1 MVAQN
6 HQASPWPK
14 PLTCQLYS
22 ESQAQSSFIKKTD
35 MLANL
40 HLLDPHLLSFN
51 PDFGYLKSVS
61 PLTIS
66 CPFLYFH
73 AISSPI
79 RDWSKEKEL

>member
-1 MVAQN
+1 
-6 HQASPWPK
+6 
-14 PLTCQLYS
+14 
-22 ESQAQSSFIKKTD
+22 